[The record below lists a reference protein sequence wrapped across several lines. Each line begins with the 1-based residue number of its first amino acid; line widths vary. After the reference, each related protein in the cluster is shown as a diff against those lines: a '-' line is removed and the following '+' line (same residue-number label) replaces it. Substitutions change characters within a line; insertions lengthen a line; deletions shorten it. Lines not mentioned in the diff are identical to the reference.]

1 MILGTIAATC
11 LTYLNRMDHK
21 NDAWGVDNV
30 RSNSHLY
37 QDLKYT
43 IYIRSI
49 NEMGEIHTSFIMGKA
64 RLAPLKSVS
73 IPRLELLAATLAVK
87 VQRTVKH
94 ELGLIYDDVYY
105 WTDST
110 TVLYYLRNQE
120 KRYKIF
126 VANRVA
132 AIRDEIIRVGG
143 RLQHAPISS
152 DERHQIILPSKHHIS
167 NVIIRHYH
175 TSNGSV

>member
-1 MILGTIAATC
+1 MA
-11 LTYLNRMDHK
+11 
-21 NDAWGVDNV
+21 
-30 RSNSHLY
+30 
-37 QDLKYT
+37 
-43 IYIRSI
+43 YIRSI
-49 NEMGEIHTSFIMGKA
+49 NKMGEIHTQFSMGKA

-73 IPRLELLAATLAVK
+73 IPRLELLDATLAVK

-126 VANRVA
+126 VANSVA
-132 AIRDEIIRVGG
+132 AIRDN
-143 RLQHAPISS
+143 
-152 DERHQIILPSKHHIS
+152 SKIED
-167 NVIIRHYH
+167 
-175 TSNGSV
+175 